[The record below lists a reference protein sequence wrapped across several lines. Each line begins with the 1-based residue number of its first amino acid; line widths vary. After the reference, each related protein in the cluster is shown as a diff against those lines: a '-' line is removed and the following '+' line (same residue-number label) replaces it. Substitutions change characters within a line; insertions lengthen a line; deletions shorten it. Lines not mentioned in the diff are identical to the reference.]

1 MNQFCNKLILSSAVF
16 VGALAPY
23 QALAAPVPTWSRTIG
38 NVCMQGIPITARSIE
53 SAETNN
59 GVVIEQFRVDF
70 NATAPSSTTIVRV
83 FRSPPEGTTPLTR
96 CQDLKGDVL
105 LEGRIKKLTIR
116 GARETGAGV
125 TPAFFEIG
133 SNAGSFIDIE
143 LTKVKSTLA
152 PLYGGQIELGK
163 SGSIAPSE
171 LAWIRNA
178 GPIQTST
185 GAPGIG
191 AIDIETWGRNLKG
204 ARVQLPGSTEQVR
217 TDLSAGN
224 SNVTLRVRLDGT
236 STELRKGQ
244 LTSGPLRISGDV
256 IGFPGASFND
266 FNGRSAALEVKASDS
281 GVETKLSNLTYTAS
295 ASNFGT
301 SDTKGNAI
309 STTGRI
315 ATIAGLGS
323 RSGEAISFAEPTLLD
338 HNVTGQACSYSH
350 YNAILTEA
358 DACRFAIPTARAGLF
373 EGLFETENPRTM
385 IAPEAIF
392 PAGTLQWKLRSS
404 DGIDALTGAIT
415 NARVK
420 LGALTVADTKLDF
433 AQPAISSAELRFPFA
448 ISIGPANGS
457 WSFSYEGNEA
467 TLKGRLQEL
476 LLRGDVSVPILAPSE
491 WKISVAQNNF
501 RFGGGISGEV
511 KPHIYGGA
519 PLYAAGTDLRF
530 RATTDLEIAKSRR
543 SGKVDTDIAIFA
555 LSNIDLELGERA
567 ANMVLKGPVSFSAGA
582 SLRYDI
588 DRGSAE
594 LTRGKFDLANVL
606 LHSKPGTH
614 GDIGTVRVHDAK
626 LKVGRIFADFDL
638 AAGGGQVGLEDLTLA
653 IGRVEQRPDVGAD
666 QTKWSGDLASPLS
679 IGAVGATIRP
689 NPKSGALELGDET
702 IQQVKLDLAKPRF
715 GQGRDLKFGGKS
727 LSLDFPEISKSN
739 IVGTLKLRDAGIYQN
754 EADAEFMINGLDLT
768 LNFLGGPID
777 KPFGNGRL
785 STGPVAANIDT
796 DLKIEFEACDG
807 TPRFRSLPVN
817 VQFAT
822 TGVDLDLNMAGGKF
836 KANGSTGVSGS
847 VIKNTGSYECKKKLV
862 AWRVVKE
869 VRAKYKY
876 PCPTWRK
883 PFRMCKGWTTVIPE
897 IRADVE
903 RSLRIRR
910 LYAPGVF
917 SSVTLDI
924 SHDEEG
930 TTFKRCLKKG
940 LFVPAM
946 DVSYFITPKSNISI
960 ADSIIKEIIDL
971 HSRPFMSTFT
981 SSLVAGIGNSVMFT
995 KNGWCV

>member
-1 MNQFCNKLILSSAVF
+1 MHQFRKTLLLGSPF
-16 VGALAPY
+16 LVGAIAPQ

-38 NVCMQGIPITARSIE
+38 NVCMQGIPVTARAIE
-53 SAETNN
+53 STETND

-70 NATAPSSTTIVRV
+70 SAPAPSSNTMARV
-83 FRSPPEGTTPLTR
+83 FRSPPQGATPLTR
-96 CQDLKGDVL
+96 CQDLKGEVL

-191 AIDIETWGRNLKG
+191 AIDIETWGRNLRG
-204 ARVQLPGSTEQVR
+204 ARVQLPGSNEQVR
-217 TDLSAGN
+217 ADLSAGN
-224 SNVTLRVRLDGT
+224 SNVTLRVRLDGS

-244 LTSGPLRISGDV
+244 LTSGPLRIAGNIIDV
-256 IGFPGASFND
+256 PGASFKE
-266 FNGRSAALEVKASDS
+266 FNGNSAALEIKASDNAI
-281 GVETKLSNLTYTAS
+281 ETKLSKVTYTAA
-295 ASNFGT
+295 ASSFGT
-301 SDTKGNAI
+301 AETKGKAV
-309 STTGRI
+309 STSGQI
-315 ATIAGLGS
+315 AAIAGLGT
-323 RSGEAISFAEPTLLD
+323 RSGEAISFGEPTLLE
-338 HNVTGQACSYSH
+338 HNATGQTCSYSH
-350 YNAILTEA
+350 RDTILTEA
-358 DACRFAIPTARAGLF
+358 EDCRFAIPTSRAGFF
-373 EGLFETENPRTM
+373 EGIFETEKPRTM
-385 IAPEAIF
+385 IAPEAIV
-392 PAGTLQWKLRSS
+392 PTGPLQWKLRSAG
-404 DGIDALTGAIT
+404 GIDTLTGAIT
-415 NARVK
+415 NARIN
-420 LGALTVADTKLDF
+420 LGALTVAETSLDF
-433 AQPAISSAELRFPFA
+433 AQPAISPAELRFPFS
-448 ISIGPANGS
+448 INIGPANGS

-467 TLKGRLQEL
+467 TLTGKLQEL
-476 LLRGDVSVPILAPSE
+476 LLRGDISVPILAPGE

-501 RFGGGISGEV
+501 RFGGGISGDV

-530 RATTDLEIAKSRR
+530 RAATDLEISKSRR
-543 SGKVDTDIAIFA
+543 SGKVDTDVAVFA
-555 LSNIDLELGERA
+555 LSNVDLELGERA

-594 LTRGKFDLANVL
+594 LTRGKFDLADVF

-614 GDIGTVRVHDAK
+614 GDIGTVRVHDAQ
-626 LKVGRIFADFDL
+626 LRVGRIFADFDS
-638 AAGGGQVGLEDLTLA
+638 AAGGGQVGIERLTLA

-666 QTKWSGDLASPLS
+666 QTKWSGDLESPLS
-679 IGAVGATIRP
+679 IGAVTATIRP
-689 NPKSGALELGDET
+689 NPKSGALELGNESVK
-702 IQQVKLDLAKPRF
+702 QVKLGLTKPRF
-715 GQGRDLKFGGKS
+715 GQGGDLKFGGKS

-754 EADAEFMINGLDLT
+754 EADAEFMISGLDLT

-777 KPFGNGRL
+777 KPFGNGSL
-785 STGPVAANIDT
+785 KTGPVAADIDT

-807 TPRFRSLPVN
+807 NPRFRSLPVN

-822 TGVDLDLNMAGGKF
+822 AGVDLDLDMAGGKF

-847 VIKNTGSYECKKKLV
+847 VIKSTGSYECKKRLV

-897 IRADVE
+897 IRADIE

-910 LYAPGVF
+910 MYAGGVF

-924 SHDEEG
+924 SHDDDG

-940 LFVPAM
+940 TFVPAM
-946 DVSYFITPKSNISI
+946 DVSYFITPKSNIAI

-981 SSLVAGIGNSVMFT
+981 SSLVAGIGNSMMFT
-995 KNGWCV
+995 KNGWCI